1 MNLLLTHTDP
11 DGITP
16 VILLNLINE
25 EFDYLTFEPTKIS
38 EFILEKIDTDYFNN
52 YKNIFIVD
60 LGVNKE
66 CADRIN
72 ESIYKEKFRI
82 LDHHISNSFLNEYEF
97 AHVVDSNNG
106 FKECG
111 TTLFYNYLVDNYK
124 NPILSKK
131 SVITFVELVRE
142 KDTWQFTDLQYVAHN
157 LSFLFSFYGED
168 EYIDVYT
175 KFLKEN
181 DEFYFNNH
189 ELIILKSLNR
199 EREEYLESMKDKI
212 IFRKVNDYNIG
223 IVFAERHRS
232 TLGNYLANIY
242 KDKVDLI
249 CIINLNEHI
258 SVRGIKESK
267 PVNKFAEIYGG
278 GGHMLAA
285 GMPCREGIKEEIIN
299 YIFGEIN
306 ENK

>member
-25 EFDYLTFEPTKIS
+25 EFEYLTFEPTEIS
-38 EFILEKIDTDYFNN
+38 KFIIEKLNTNYFDD

-66 CADRIN
+66 CADKIN
-72 ESIYKEKFRI
+72 ESIYKEKFRL
-82 LDHHISNSFLNEYEF
+82 LDHHISNIFLNEYEF
-97 AHVVDSNNG
+97 ASVIDSTNG

-111 TTLFYNYLVDNYK
+111 TTLFYNYLIDNYK
-124 NPILSKK
+124 KPILSKK

-142 KDTWQFTDLQYVAHN
+142 KDTWQFTDLEFDAHN
-157 LSFLFSFYGED
+157 LSSLFSFYGID
-168 EYIDVYT
+168 EYIEVYT

-181 DEFYFNNH
+181 DEFYFTKH

-199 EREEYLESMKDKI
+199 EREEYLQDKKDKVM
-212 IFRKVNDYNIG
+212 FRRVNGYNIG

-232 TLGNYLANIY
+232 TLGNYLARIY
-242 KDKVDLI
+242 KDEVDLI
-249 CIINLNEHI
+249 CIINLNNHI
-258 SVRGIKESK
+258 SLRGIKESK

-278 GGHMLAA
+278 GGHVLAA
-285 GMPCREGIKEEIIN
+285 GMPYSSDLKEKIID
-299 YIFGEIN
+299 YIFGDNN

>member
-25 EFDYLTFEPTKIS
+25 EFKYLTFEPTEIS
-38 EFILEKIDTDYFNN
+38 KFIIEKLNTNYFDDY
-52 YKNIFIVD
+52 KDIFIVE

-66 CADRIN
+66 CADKIN
-72 ESIYKEKFRI
+72 ESIYKEKFRL
-82 LDHHISNSFLNEYEF
+82 LDHHISNIFLNEYEF
-97 AHVVDSNNG
+97 ASVIDSTNV

-111 TTLFYNYLVDNYK
+111 TTLFYNYLIDNYK
-124 NPILSKK
+124 KPMLSKK

-142 KDTWQFTDLQYVAHN
+142 KDTWQFTDLEFDAHN
-157 LSFLFSFYGED
+157 LSSLFSFYGID
-168 EYIDVYT
+168 EYIEVYT

-181 DEFYFNNH
+181 DEFYFTKH

-199 EREEYLESMKDKI
+199 EREEYLQDKKDKVM
-212 IFRKVNDYNIG
+212 FRRVNGYNIG

-232 TLGNYLANIY
+232 TLGNYLARIY
-242 KDKVDLI
+242 KDEVDLI
-249 CIINLNEHI
+249 CIINLNNHI
-258 SVRGIKESK
+258 SLRGIKESK

-278 GGHMLAA
+278 GGHVLAA
-285 GMPCREGIKEEIIN
+285 GMPYSSDLKEKIID
-299 YIFGEIN
+299 YIFGDNN